1 MVQSVKC
8 LPYKHEDLNSSPRL
22 PIMMEHILSPVL
34 GRQREEDIWGSQ
46 SSILVELQARRDPA
60 SQEAN
65 NVS

>member
-8 LPYKHEDLNSSPRL
+8 LPYKQEDLSSSPRS
-22 PIMMEHILSPVL
+22 PIMMEHIVSPL
-34 GRQREEDIWGSQ
+34 LERQREEDIWGSQ

-65 NVS
+65 NIS